1 MTEPAFTGAGR
12 PERLD
17 GTPHGPPALVHREG
31 RIAPLFVNHGPAI
44 VETQA
49 TDMAGVP

>member
-1 MTEPAFTGAGR
+1 MTEAAFAGAGR
-12 PERLD
+12 TERMG
-17 GTPHGPPALVHREG
+17 GTPHGPPALLNREG